1 MRIHVAFTP
10 DEMDDQARSGACVV
24 VDVLRATSSMVT
36 AMSNGCSGI
45 HPVVEPSQ
53 AFPLAD
59 GRSVLACGERQGVK
73 IAGYH
78 MGNSPLEFAGQ
89 AVEGKRLVMCTTNGT
104 RAIRAAWGFRR
115 MLIGSFLNGPTL
127 AHRLREEG
135 EGITIV
141 CAGREGSFSLE
152 DTLCAG
158 MLLSDVEGE
167 MSDGAVAAATLF
179 EKYQD
184 RLEEVLLE
192 SEHGRFLRG
201 IGFEEDVQYCARV
214 GITESVPEVSR
225 SGEAPPYD
233 LFIKRPSVSKNHG
246 EVPDD

>member
-1 MRIHVAFTP
+1 
-10 DEMDDQARSGACVV
+10 
-24 VDVLRATSSMVT
+24 
-36 AMSNGCSGI
+36 
-45 HPVVEPSQ
+45 
-53 AFPLAD
+53 
-59 GRSVLACGERQGVK
+59 VK

-78 MGNSPLEFAGQ
+78 MGNSPREFARQVVG
-89 AVEGKRLVMCTTNGT
+89 GKRLVMCTTNGT

-127 AHRLREEG
+127 ARCFREEG
-135 EGITIV
+135 DGITIL

-167 MSDGAVAAATLF
+167 MSDGAVVAASLF
-179 EKYQD
+179 EQYRD

-192 SEHGRFLRG
+192 SEHGRFLQR
-201 IGFEEDVQYCARV
+201 IGFTEDVVYCARV
-214 GITESVPEVSR
+214 GITQSVPEVSR

-233 LFIKRPSVSKNHG
+233 LFIKRSSVKKNDG
-246 EVPDD
+246 EVTDD